1 MCFRQAKQGVR
12 EGSAGG
18 VREGLTEGQ
27 FYERKGGAER
37 RFFACAGRAV
47 SKVGQGCGGFGH
59 FPRAHLSGTGKGRA
73 RSEGEK
79 FFSRQPFRSLSGGD
93 LRLCAGFTEWQ

>member
-1 MCFRQAKQGVR
+1 MR
-12 EGSAGG
+12 G

-47 SKVGQGCGGFGH
+47 SNMGQGAAGSAISRERDCLERGREERVRMVKIFFRVSPSARYLEAIFG
-59 FPRAHLSGTGKGRA
+59 SA
-73 RSEGEK
+73 R
-79 FFSRQPFRSLSGGD
+79 D
-93 LRLCAGFTEWQ
+93 